1 MILRSKPKN
10 HKCSQKIYRNIH
22 ICISKFIYIQ
32 AYIYMYAYNA
42 QISDLKKRNKTV
54 SLISTNNKIINLY
67 SVYIFFIH
75 CILLIRTPQ
84 FKPTEKEIVRKKAF
98 VVAAN

>member
-1 MILRSKPKN
+1 MGGTLCDIKIETEKP
-10 HKCSQKIYRNIH
+10 QVFAKIYRNIH

-32 AYIYMYAYNA
+32 AYVYMYVYNA

-67 SVYIFFIH
+67 SVYIFFYPLHFPDSHAAIQ
-75 CILLIRTPQ
+75 TD
-84 FKPTEKEIVRKKAF
+84 RKI
-98 VVAAN
+98 NC